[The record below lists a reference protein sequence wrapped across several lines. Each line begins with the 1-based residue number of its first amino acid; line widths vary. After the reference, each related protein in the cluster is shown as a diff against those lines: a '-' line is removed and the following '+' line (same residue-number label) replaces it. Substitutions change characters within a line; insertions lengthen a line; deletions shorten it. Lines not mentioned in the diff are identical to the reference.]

1 MTCPHAYSDGAYVLG
16 ALNPAER
23 TTYEA
28 HLAGCA
34 SCSAAVARLA
44 PLPGLLGRVDPEVL
58 EPAPETPRVT
68 KLLAAVTQVR
78 SRQVR
83 VRRWQLA
90 GVALASAVLAM
101 AATGLGYTLTREDPP
116 DPPAT
121 VEPALEAMR
130 PVEDWVPITAQVSV
144 TPVVGGTEV
153 HMECQ
158 YPPEAAGRAHLYWL
172 VAVGAD
178 GSTESLGSWSAG
190 PGEDAS
196 LTSLTRYTDDL
207 TRLELRGEGSTTL
220 LTYP

>member
-1 MTCPHAYSDGAYVLG
+1 MSCPHAYSDGAYVLG

-34 SCSAAVARLA
+34 TCSAAVARLT
-44 PLPGLLGRVDPEVL
+44 PLPGLLGRVDPDVL
-58 EPAPETPRVT
+58 EPAPETPRVS
-68 KLLAAVTQVR
+68 KLLAAVAQVR
-78 SRQVR
+78 RRQVR

-90 GVALASAVLAM
+90 GAVLASAVLAM
-101 AATGLGYTLTREDPP
+101 VATGLVYTLNQEDPA
-116 DPPAT
+116 DPPVA
-121 VEPALEAMR
+121 VEPPLTAMR

-158 YPPEAAGRAHLYWL
+158 YPADVDGRAHLYWL
-172 VAVGAD
+172 VAVGDD

-207 TRLELRGEGSTTL
+207 ARLELRGEGETTL
-220 LTYP
+220 LIYP